1 MPVVTSR
8 IVSRLVGALLLG
20 CSLAGSCA
28 ETVDINSADA
38 SRIAEVMVGIGASK
52 AEAIVAYRKEHGP
65 FKSIDDLAQVKGV
78 GAKTVAKNRE
88 RLTLSSGGGAPK
100 P

>member
-1 MPVVTSR
+1 MPKTSR
-8 IVSRLVGALLLG
+8 AISRLVGALLLG
-20 CSLAGSCA
+20 WSLAGPCA

-38 SRIAEVMVGIGASK
+38 GRIAQVMVGIGASK

-65 FKSIDDLAQVKGV
+65 FKSVDDLALVKGV
-78 GAKTVAKNRE
+78 GAKTVEKNRE
-88 RLTLSSGGGAPK
+88 RLTLTSGGAAAK

>member
-1 MPVVTSR
+1 MPTTAR
-8 IVSRLVGALLLG
+8 IVSRLAGALLLG
-20 CSLAGSCA
+20 WSLVGTCA

-38 SRIAEVMVGIGASK
+38 SRIAEVMVGIGNSK

-65 FKSIDDLAQVKGV
+65 FKSLDDLALVKGV
-78 GAKTVAKNRE
+78 GAKTVEKNRE
-88 RLTLSSGGGAPK
+88 RLSLSQSGGAAK